1 MIKTRVSQLFGLKY
15 PVFQGGMAWVA
26 DAQLASAVSNAGGLG
41 IIAAM
46 SQDARY
52 LREQIRLCREMTDQV
67 FGVNIM
73 LMSPHAEECAGVVA
87 AEKVP
92 VVTTGAGLPGRFI
105 PMWLSAGVKVV
116 PVVPSVA
123 IAKRVAREGAC
134 AVIAEGCEAGGH
146 IGELTTLTLVPQVA
160 DAVEIPVIAAGGIAD
175 GRGMAAALMLGAEG
189 VQCGTRFL
197 AAEECT
203 IPQCFKD
210 RVVSARDIDTMVTGR
225 RLGHPVRALKN
236 SYMLEFAKREADISI
251 SNEELEAFGSGALW
265 RAARQGDMATGCI
278 MAGQA
283 AALVKETLPA
293 KEIMRGMFEEAQA
306 LLEGA
311 GQWLA

>member
-1 MIKTRVSQLFGLKY
+1 M
-15 PVFQGGMAWVA
+15 
-26 DAQLASAVSNAGGLG
+26 
-41 IIAAM
+41 
-46 SQDARY
+46 
-52 LREQIRLCREMTDQV
+52 
-67 FGVNIM
+67 
-73 LMSPHAEECAGVVA
+73 
-87 AEKVP
+87 
-92 VVTTGAGLPGRFI
+92 
-105 PMWLSAGVKVV
+105 V

-123 IAKRVAREGAC
+123 IARRVAREGAC

-160 DAVEIPVIAAGGIAD
+160 DAVDIPVIAAGGIAD
-175 GRGMAAALMLGAEG
+175 GRGVAAALMLGAQG

-210 RVVSARDIDTMVTGR
+210 KVVSARDIDTMVTGR